1 MYKVYET
8 YKDMK
13 RSIKQFNKANFK
25 IMEEMKKEDLKY
37 WISKLTLEEK
47 QEIVIQEYDL
57 FYQRNLF
64 NKYMSD
70 DEEKFKRELEKELN
84 VKINSLDWKVFE
96 RSEKNECN
104 ESN

>member
-8 YKDMK
+8 YKEMK

-25 IMEEMKKEDLKY
+25 IMEEIKKEDLKH
-37 WISKLTLEEK
+37 WINKLTLEEK

-64 NKYMSD
+64 NKYTSD
-70 DEEKFKRELEKELN
+70 DEKEFRKNLEHELN

-96 RSEKNECN
+96 RSEKK
-104 ESN
+104 

>member
-1 MYKVYET
+1 MYKVSET

-13 RSIKQFNKANFK
+13 RCIKQFNKANFK
-25 IMEEMKKEDLKY
+25 IMEEMKKEYLKH

-70 DEEKFKRELEKELN
+70 DEKEFRRNLEKELN
-84 VKINSLDWKVFE
+84 IKINSLDWKVFE
-96 RSEKNECN
+96 RSERK
-104 ESN
+104 

>member
-8 YKDMK
+8 YKKMK
-13 RSIKQFNKANFK
+13 RCIKQFNKANFK
-25 IMEEMKKEDLKY
+25 IMEEMKKEDLKH

-57 FYQRNLF
+57 FYQRNLL
-64 NKYMSD
+64 NKYMSN

-84 VKINSLDWKVFE
+84 VKINSLDWKVTE
-96 RSEKNECN
+96 RSEKK
-104 ESN
+104 